1 MRSDIVDIEVL
12 VLHRTEMAAHVKDG
26 SGRKAWLPLS
36 QIEIYPPEGSSTYS
50 TVSLP
55 EWLALEKELI

>member
-1 MRSDIVDIEVL
+1 MRSDIIDVEVR
-12 VLHRTEMAAHVKDG
+12 VLKRTEMAALVKDG
-26 SGRKAWLPLS
+26 SDRKAWLPLS
-36 QIEIYPPEGSSTYS
+36 EIEIHPPEGSRLSQ